1 MRAVLL
7 CVAVAAL
14 AAPARS
20 QEAAVDEARVRA
32 CFDGAAIGDTQ
43 PDCIGAASNA
53 CQQAPGGQ
61 TTPAIAACIAAETAA
76 WDAILNDEYRATRAI
91 LAGGSDQAI
100 DTEAALL
107 AAQRAWIAYR
117 DAECDLAY
125 ARWHDGTIRSIV
137 GANCHLVFTATRAIE
152 LRDMRGEG

>member
-1 MRAVLL
+1 MTAALL
-7 CVAVAAL
+7 CVALAAL
-14 AAPARS
+14 AVPARA

-32 CFDGAAIGDTQ
+32 CFDGATIGNTQ
-43 PDCIGAASNA
+43 PECIGTASNA

-61 TTPAIAACIAAETAA
+61 TTPGIAACIAAETAA
-76 WDAILNDEYRATRAI
+76 WDAILNDEYRATRAV

-100 DTEAALL
+100 DAEAALL
-107 AAQRAWIAYR
+107 AAQRAWIAHR

-125 ARWHDGTIRSIV
+125 ARWQDGTIRSIV
-137 GANCHLVFTATRAIE
+137 AANCLLVFTATRAIE

>member
-7 CVAVAAL
+7 CGVMAAL

-20 QEAAVDEARVRA
+20 QEAAIDAARVQA
-32 CFDGAAIGDTQ
+32 CFDGAAVGETQ

-53 CQQAPGGQ
+53 CQEAPGGQ
-61 TTPAIAACIAAETAA
+61 TTPGVAACILAETAA
-76 WDAILNDEYRATRAI
+76 WDAILNDEYRTTRAV
-91 LAGGSDQAI
+91 LAGGSEQAI
-100 DTEAALL
+100 DVGAALL
-107 AAQRAWIAYR
+107 AAQRAWIAHR

-125 ARWHDGTIRSIV
+125 ARWQDGTIRSIV
-137 GANCHLVFTATRAIE
+137 AANCHLVFTATRAIE